1 MQRLTLRNGGTIM
14 IQDRTQENFYTIVD
28 DFLLKISPPRLK
40 ANSGAHSWPEKWLEL
55 GRTIWINSL
64 VMLLMEPHSLKK
76 T

>member
-1 MQRLTLRNGGTIM
+1 M

-28 DFLLKISPPRLK
+28 DFLLKIPPPPRLK
-40 ANSGAHSWPEKWLEL
+40 ANSGEYSWPEKWLEL